1 LPTSNFDIATDLFIY
16 APIPAEGT
24 FIIGYSL
31 LGGSDVLGEL
41 PTFTIQSSIPGL
53 PGRPA
58 ITLSG
63 SRIECEV
70 SNLETTRGFVVEQ
83 SLYFQTDPGVAN
95 ITLRADFLDP
105 IINMALRLGKPIIVA
120 HNEDGSS
127 DPKQM
132 FLGWIGN
139 IEVSHEA
146 NSQALVNLTLYDAMY
161 FLSNRPGQSFI
172 KPIPPAAPG
181 TRGLDANMNYLL
193 NGIPM
198 PFART
203 WEIET
208 RRQGST
214 GFWTTVVPYAAP
226 LVGTTPT
233 SMIEYINNYMLAE
246 LGATWADNR
255 VSRTAAHNYN
265 HVEIKTVS
273 NNTINTRLSAAAN
286 YTITNDET
294 IAGHYCLGP
303 VSFSTEIDKLIQIA
317 RAGGVVGG
325 LEVGDRLNIEL
336 GIGDYVEIETVN
348 EGANTAATEALKTEW
363 AERLVLTTSQLVP
376 TSLTLNGIDDLG
388 TLTDIVDA
396 EPAET
401 ARVKFVQESGTIDK
415 TYLINKI
422 TNRVTADGW
431 LVDLELWRN

>member
-1 LPTSNFDIATDLFIY
+1 LPVSNFDIATDLFIY
-16 APIPAEGT
+16 APVPARGT
-24 FIIGYSL
+24 FILGYSF
-31 LGGSDVLGEL
+31 LGGPDVLGGL
-41 PTFTIQSSIPGL
+41 PSFTIQSALGMPF
-53 PGRPA
+53 PRPA
-58 ITLSG
+58 ITLTG
-63 SRIECEV
+63 SQIECEV
-70 SNLETTRGFVVEQ
+70 SELETTRGFVVEQ

-120 HNEDGSS
+120 HKQDGSS

-139 IEVSHEA
+139 IEISHEA
-146 NSQALVNLTLYDAMY
+146 NSQALINLTLYDAIY
-161 FLSNRPGQSFI
+161 FLGYQAGQEYI
-172 KPIPPAAPG
+172 RPIPPPAPG
-181 TRGLDANMNYLL
+181 TRGLDSNMNYLL
-193 NGIPM
+193 DGIPM

-203 WEIET
+203 WDIET

-214 GFWTTVVPYAAP
+214 GFWTTVVPYSPALIGSAP
-226 LVGTTPT
+226 PSVL
-233 SMIEYINNYMLAE
+233 EYINDYMLAE
-246 LGATWADNR
+246 LGATWADNK
-255 VSRTAAHNYN
+255 VSRTSAHNYD

-273 NNTINTRLSAAAN
+273 NNTINTRLASAPN

-294 IAGHYCLGP
+294 IPGHYCLGP
-303 VSFSTEIDKLIQIA
+303 VSFSSEIDKIIVQALA
-317 RAGGVVGG
+317 TGTVNGFP
-325 LEVGDRLNIEL
+325 VGDLENLEL
-336 GIGDYVEIETVN
+336 GIGDYVAIDTVN
-348 EGANTAATEALKTEW
+348 EGSNTAATQALKTEW
-363 AERLVLTTSQLVP
+363 AQRLVLTTSQLVP
-376 TSLTLNGIDDLG
+376 TSITLNGIDDLG

-401 ARVKFVQESGTIDK
+401 ARVKFVQDSGTIDK

>member
-1 LPTSNFDIATDLFIY
+1 MSSSNFDISTDLLIY
-16 APIPAEGT
+16 APVPSSGT

-31 LGGSDVLGEL
+31 IGGPDVLGEL
-41 PTFTIQSSIPGL
+41 PTFTIQSASGA
-53 PGRPA
+53 RPA
-58 ITLSG
+58 ITLTG
-63 SRIECEV
+63 SQIECEV
-70 SNLETTRGFVVEQ
+70 SDLETTRGFVVEQ

-105 IINMALRLGKPIIVA
+105 IVNMGLRLGKPIIVA
-120 HNEDGSS
+120 HNQDGSS

-132 FLGWIGN
+132 FLGWIAN

-146 NSQALVNLTLYDAMY
+146 NSQALVNLTLYDAIY
-161 FLSNRPGQSFI
+161 FLGNQAGQEYI
-172 KPIPPAAPG
+172 TPIPPAAPG

-193 NGIPM
+193 DGIPM

-203 WEIET
+203 WDIET

-214 GFWTTVVPYAAP
+214 GFWTTVVPYSPP
-226 LVGTTPT
+226 LVGATPPAVL
-233 SMIEYINNYMLAE
+233 EYINNYMLAE
-246 LGATWADNR
+246 LGATWADNK
-255 VSRTAAHNYN
+255 VSRTAAHNYD

-273 NNTINTRLSAAAN
+273 NNTINTRLSAAPN

-303 VSFSTEIDKLIQIA
+303 VSFSNEIDKLIQVA
-317 RAGGVVGG
+317 RATGTVNG
-325 LEVGDRLNIEL
+325 LPVGDLENIEL
-336 GIGDYVEIETVN
+336 GIGDYVEFETVN
-348 EGANTAATEALKTEW
+348 EGSNATATQNLKTEW

-422 TNRVTADGW
+422 TNRVTADAW